1 MGFLGM
7 FYEWFLDVLHQEYDL
22 VRVIKESP
30 RSSISL
36 LRHRTTGKK
45 FILRQFF
52 GCPDVYRRLLQ
63 ISCTNLP
70 DIYEV
75 SVRDGEA
82 LVLEEYIEGDNLGC
96 LLQGARFSVS
106 ETRDIVTQVCRA
118 LWVLHSMGAV
128 HRDVKPENIILRG
141 RDAILIDFDAA
152 RIHKPKLETDT
163 QVLGTVGFAAP
174 EQYGISQS
182 DPRADIYSL
191 GVLINVMLTGEHPSR
206 YLAPG
211 RMGRIVERCTR
222 VNPAERYKNVLRLM
236 EVF

>member
-1 MGFLGM
+1 M
-7 FYEWFLDVLHQEYDL
+7 
-22 VRVIKESP
+22 
-30 RSSISL
+30 
-36 LRHRTTGKK
+36 
-45 FILRQFF
+45 
-52 GCPDVYRRLLQ
+52 
-63 ISCTNLP
+63 
-70 DIYEV
+70 
-75 SVRDGEA
+75 RDGEA
-82 LVLEEYIEGDNLGC
+82 LVLEEYIEGDNLGR

-152 RIHKPKLETDT
+152 RIHKPRLETDT

-191 GVLINVMLTGEHPSR
+191 GVLVNVMLTGEHPSR
-206 YLAPG
+206 CLAPG

-222 VNPAERYKNVLRLM
+222 VNPAKRYKNVLRLM
-236 EVF
+236 EAF